1 MNSMRSLGWKV
12 RFERSDKMRTE
23 KEIKERIKRLKEEL
37 EWAGDPKNPFADDP
51 WIEVPRIQSQIDL
64 LIWVLNEGR

>member
-1 MNSMRSLGWKV
+1 
-12 RFERSDKMRTE
+12 MRTE

-37 EWAGDPKNPFADDP
+37 EWADDPKNPFADDP